1 MYSPRGTIRHWTTRR
16 SRATARDA
24 VKLNAATHCR
34 ESDSAKIFAKRIFS
48 GFLICAYNR
57 PQRRDNPVPTCACR
71 NGAIML
77 HFSCDLCSR
86 PLDEQ
91 RFVVRLESYPA
102 FDPERLEEADLDHD
116 HLQEVADVLDHGG
129 ALDGDLEANG
139 AKVFRFD
146 LCPQCYCRFL
156 KDPLGREAV
165 RRLKF
170 SNN

>member
-1 MYSPRGTIRHWTTRR
+1 
-16 SRATARDA
+16 
-24 VKLNAATHCR
+24 
-34 ESDSAKIFAKRIFS
+34 
-48 GFLICAYNR
+48 
-57 PQRRDNPVPTCACR
+57 
-71 NGAIML
+71 ML
-77 HFSCDLCSR
+77 HFSCDLCSCS
-86 PLDEQ
+86 LDEQ

-116 HLQEVADVLDHGG
+116 HLQEVADVLDDGCGG
-129 ALDGDLEANG
+129 DELEAQG

-146 LCPQCYCRFL
+146 LCPLCYRKFL